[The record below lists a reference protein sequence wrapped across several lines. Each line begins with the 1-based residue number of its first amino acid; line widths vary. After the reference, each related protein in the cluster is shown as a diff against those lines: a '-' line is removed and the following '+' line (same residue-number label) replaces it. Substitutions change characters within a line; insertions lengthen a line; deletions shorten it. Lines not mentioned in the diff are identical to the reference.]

1 MNECNPVECNLI
13 ESNSIEVTNTYFSL
27 SDQTKFRLNE
37 ITEIKDYF
45 NAENQE
51 RKTMSEKLSK
61 YIAAF
66 NYINE
71 ALMVLSAK
79 NGGISIISLA
89 SAIDVPVGI
98 ASAIFSLIFFLTI
111 VIIKKLLKITRNK
124 NKKYNKI
131 VMLANAN

>member
-1 MNECNPVECNLI
+1 
-13 ESNSIEVTNTYFSL
+13 
-27 SDQTKFRLNE
+27 
-37 ITEIKDYF
+37 
-45 NAENQE
+45 
-51 RKTMSEKLSK
+51 
-61 YIAAF
+61 
-66 NYINE
+66 
-71 ALMVLSAK
+71 MVLSAK